1 MARNLEEFKQELARA
16 EKSAEAMARQGYT
29 EPLPLVT
36 LALVDPM
43 LDAQLRGFNAAFDKI
58 FGAGR

>member
-1 MARNLEEFKQELARA
+1 MARNLEEFRQEIAKA
-16 EKSAEAMARQGYT
+16 ERSAEAMARQGYT

-43 LDAQLRGFNAAFDKI
+43 VDSQLRGMSAAFDRI
-58 FGAGR
+58 FGR